1 MGIIDFFKKKKDV
14 DFLKVTDSANI
25 PVSNAENIECAPTC
39 ALEKQEPFE
48 ICPQYICERYYY
60 DNQAYM
66 YDNGL
71 AVDFSAAIIK
81 SLFGFDE
88 KLYNSCILFSEL
100 KNPRKASGFVHL
112 WRAVFRLCK
121 EKQLIQDSHDKIPYS
136 DVFNYQIGNLLVDEA
151 KRLVVHQKASND
163 TVEIVFRSCITTNG
177 FSDFEGYADFDFITA
192 LSVLLIKDKYPN
204 VHTVRAN
211 VYLNQGVPLENIAF
225 PVKVEPTV
233 DQRFI
238 YGLINSR

>member
-1 MGIIDFFKKKKDV
+1 MGIIHFFKKKKDV
-14 DFLKVTDSANI
+14 ASVKTINSANI
-25 PVSNAENIECAPTC
+25 PVSNEKNKECDPIC
-39 ALEKQEPFE
+39 GLEKLESFE

-88 KLYNSCILFSEL
+88 NLYNNCILFSEL
-100 KNPRKASGFVHL
+100 ENPRKASGFGHL

-121 EKQLIQDSHDKIPYS
+121 EKQLIQNSHDKVAYA
-136 DVFNYQIGNLLVDEA
+136 DLFNYQIGKSLLDEA
-151 KRLVVHQKASND
+151 EQLVVRNKVYGNTA
-163 TVEIVFRSCITTNG
+163 EIVFKSCISTQG
-177 FSDFEGYADFDFITA
+177 FANFEGYADFDFITA
-192 LSVLLIKDKYPN
+192 LSVLLIKDKHPS
-204 VHTVRAN
+204 VHTIRAN
-211 VYLNQGVPLENIAF
+211 VYLNHGIPLENIDF

>member
-1 MGIIDFFKKKKDV
+1 MSIIDFFKKKKDV
-14 DFLKVTDSANI
+14 DSVKVTDSVNI
-25 PVSNAENIECAPTC
+25 PVSNAENKECAPPC

-71 AVDFSAAIIK
+71 AVNFSVEIIK

-88 KLYNSCILFSEL
+88 KLFNYCMLFSEL
-100 KNPRKASGFVHL
+100 ETSKKVSGFGHL

-121 EKQLIQDSHDKIPYS
+121 EKQLIRNSYDKIPYAN
-136 DVFNYQIGNLLVDEA
+136 VFNYQIGSLLVDEA
-151 KRLVVHQKASND
+151 KRLVVRQKASND
-163 TVEIVFRSCITTNG
+163 TVEIVFRSCIATDG
-177 FSDFEGYADFDFITA
+177 FVGFEGYADFDFITA
-192 LSVLLIKDKYPN
+192 LSILLIKDKYPN
-204 VHTVRAN
+204 VHTVKAN
-211 VYLNQGVPLENIAF
+211 VYLNYGIPLENINF
-225 PVKVEPTV
+225 PIKVEPTV

>member
-1 MGIIDFFKKKKDV
+1 MSIINFFKKKKDV
-14 DFLKVTDSANI
+14 ASVENTDSTGTPVPNVANKND
-25 PVSNAENIECAPTC
+25 SNCTF
-39 ALEKQEPFE
+39 EKHEPFE

-66 YDNGL
+66 HDNGL
-71 AVDFSAAIIK
+71 ALDFSASIIK

-88 KLYNSCILFSEL
+88 KLFNKCLLFSEL
-100 KNPRKASGFVHL
+100 ENTTKAGGFGHL

-121 EKQLIQDSHDKIPYS
+121 EKQLIQNSRDKIAYA
-136 DVFNYQIGNLLVDEA
+136 DVFNYQIGKLLFNEA
-151 KRLVVHQKASND
+151 EQLVVRKTVSNK
-163 TVEIVFRSCITTNG
+163 TAEIVFKSCISTQG
-177 FSDFEGYADFDFITA
+177 FANFEGYADFDFITA
-192 LSVLLIKDKYPN
+192 LSILLIKDKYPS

-211 VYLNQGVPLENIAF
+211 VYLNHGIPLENIDF